1 MLLMMKSTY
10 NEVEEDSNNSDND
23 DINYHDTDSTR

>member
-1 MLLMMKSTY
+1 MIMMMKNTY

-23 DINYHDTDSTR
+23 DINYRDTDST